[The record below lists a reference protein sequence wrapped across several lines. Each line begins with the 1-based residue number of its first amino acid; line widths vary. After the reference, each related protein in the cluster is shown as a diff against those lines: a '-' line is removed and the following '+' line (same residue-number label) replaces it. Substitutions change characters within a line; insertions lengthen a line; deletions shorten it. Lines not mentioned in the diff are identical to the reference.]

1 LQDSISFIFESNYRQ
16 GDGLKMLQSISA
28 GFRTKVMST
37 PERDL
42 IVGGQAVIEGV
53 MMRSPTYYATA
64 VRTPQGTIVIQK
76 NKYESLTHRLRF
88 LNIPIVRG
96 AVNLVEMMWIGIQ
109 SLSYSATQAT
119 DENSDPKPKKTT
131 ASNLAILGSVLL
143 ALGAGFGLFF
153 YLPLFLTELT
163 GVNGSLAF
171 NLVDGFFR
179 LTIFLGYLLAIAR
192 WKEMRRIFQYHG
204 AEHKTIYVFENGQD
218 LTVANARPYTT
229 LHPRCGTSF
238 LLVVMLV
245 SILVFA
251 LLGKP
256 VTWHD
261 RLLRFAM
268 IPVIGGIS
276 YEFIR
281 LSAKEKFARFLKP
294 AVWPGLTLQKVTTS
308 EPSDDMLEVAIA
320 ALVACLDYQN
330 ASLKIPSNS

>member
-1 LQDSISFIFESNYRQ
+1 
-16 GDGLKMLQSISA
+16 
-28 GFRTKVMST
+28 MSDQ
-37 PERDL
+37 RFS
-42 IVGGQAVIEGV
+42 VGGQAVIEGV

-76 NKYESLTHRLRF
+76 TRFESLTHRFRF

-96 AVNLVEMMWIGIQ
+96 AINLVEMMWIGIQ
-109 SLSYSATQAT
+109 SLTYSASQAAE
-119 DENSDPKPKKTT
+119 ENSDPKPKQSVG
-131 ASNLAILGSVLL
+131 SNMAILGSVVM
-143 ALGAGFGLFF
+143 ALTVGFALFF

-163 GVNGSLAF
+163 NVQGSLAF
-171 NLVDGFFR
+171 NLVDGVFR
-179 LTIFLGYLLAIAR
+179 LAIFLGYLLAISR
-192 WKEMRRIFQYHG
+192 WKEMKRIFQYHG

-256 VTWHD
+256 ETWGD
-261 RLLRFAM
+261 RLQRFAM

-281 LSAKEKFARFLKP
+281 LSAKERFARFLKP
-294 AVWPGLTLQKVTTS
+294 AVWPGLTLQKVTTA

-320 ALVACLDYQN
+320 ALEACLDYQN
-330 ASLKIPSNS
+330 VALKIPSNG

>member
-1 LQDSISFIFESNYRQ
+1 
-16 GDGLKMLQSISA
+16 
-28 GFRTKVMST
+28 MSEKLT
-37 PERDL
+37 
-42 IVGGQAVIEGV
+42 IGGQAVLEGV

-64 VRTPQGTIVIQK
+64 VRTPGGTIVIQK
-76 NKYESLTHRLRF
+76 TRYESLTHRFRF

-96 AVNLVEMMWIGIQ
+96 SINLVEMMWIGIQ
-109 SLSYSATQAT
+109 SLTYSASQAAE
-119 DENSDPKPKKTT
+119 ENSDPKPKATLG
-131 ASNLAILGSVLL
+131 SNLAILGSVVL
-143 ALGAGFGLFF
+143 ALTMGFALFF

-163 GVNGSLAF
+163 NVQGSLAF
-171 NLVDGFFR
+171 NLVDGVFR
-179 LTIFLGYLLAIAR
+179 LAIFLGYLLLIAR
-192 WKEMRRIFQYHG
+192 WKEMKRIFQYHG

-245 SILVFA
+245 SIFVFA

-256 VTWHD
+256 ETWGD
-261 RLLRFAM
+261 RLERFAM

-294 AVWPGLTLQKVTTS
+294 AVWPGLTLQKVTTA

-320 ALVACLDYQN
+320 ALEACLDYQN
-330 ASLKIPSNS
+330 VALKIPANS